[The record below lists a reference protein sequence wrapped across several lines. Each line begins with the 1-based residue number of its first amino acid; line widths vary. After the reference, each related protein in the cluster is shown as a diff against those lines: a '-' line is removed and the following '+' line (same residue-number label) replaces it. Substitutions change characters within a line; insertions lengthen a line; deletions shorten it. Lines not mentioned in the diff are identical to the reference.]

1 MQPFVPSQ
9 LVGTPFTT
17 TQARA
22 AGLSPSALR
31 SAPWVHVFRDVW
43 VHRSVADTRELRLAA
58 ARLILPERA
67 VLCGETA
74 AWLHGVDVRRQAD
87 LDVHASFPEGGRIR
101 PRIGLKVC
109 QETLDADD
117 VELLDGVLTTS
128 PLRTAFDCI
137 RWLRD
142 VDGIVVVDAL
152 AHAGLITIDEV
163 RDYCE
168 GKHRLRNLRIG
179 ERRLDDA
186 DPGAE
191 SPMETRSRLA
201 FIRGGLPRPETQI
214 EVHDPSTGRL
224 LARLDMGW
232 RELKAA
238 AEFDGRHHQFR
249 QHADDLRRAAAA
261 AVGWKICVFTADDLY
276 TRSSEMVAEMAAALR
291 SRRTGRWEATAG

>member
-1 MQPFVPSQ
+1 MY
-9 LVGTPFTT
+9 
-17 TQARA
+17 
-22 AGLSPSALR
+22 
-31 SAPWVHVFRDVW
+31 RDVW

-74 AWLHGVDVRRQAD
+74 AWLYGVDVRRQAD
-87 LDVHASFPEGGRIR
+87 LDVHASFPKGGRIR

-109 QETLDADD
+109 QETLDTDD
-117 VELLDGVLTTS
+117 VQLVDGMLITT

-142 VDGIVVVDAL
+142 VEGIVVVDAL
-152 AHAGLITIDEV
+152 AHAALITIDEV
-163 RDYCE
+163 RDYFQE
-168 GKHRLRNLRIG
+168 KRRLRNLRIG

-191 SPMETRSRLA
+191 SPMETRSRLV
-201 FIRGGLPRPETQI
+201 FVRGGLPRPETQI

-224 LARLDMGW
+224 IARLDMGW
-232 RELKAA
+232 RELMTA
-238 AEFDGRHHQFR
+238 AEFDGEHHQFR
-249 QHADDLRRAAAA
+249 RHADDMRRAAAA

-276 TRSSEMVAEMAAALR
+276 GRPTEMTSEMAAALR
-291 SRRTGRWEATAG
+291 RRRTGRWDATAG